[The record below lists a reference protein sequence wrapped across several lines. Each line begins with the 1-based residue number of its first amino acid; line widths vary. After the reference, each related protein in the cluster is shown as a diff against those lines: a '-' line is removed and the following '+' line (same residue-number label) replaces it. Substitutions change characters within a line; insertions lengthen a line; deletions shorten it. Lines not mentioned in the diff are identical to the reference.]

1 MINAIF
7 ACDINNGIGYKGG
20 LPWPHNS
27 EDMKWFKESTRGD
40 VVVMG
45 RKTWES
51 IGKKPLPK
59 RKNIII
65 SSERQT
71 SDDPWVDFDTSVQN
85 TLNEL
90 GSYKTFNTWIIGGAT
105 IYEQAMDRC
114 EHIYMTRF
122 KEAYE
127 CDTFISKELL
137 KPFQK
142 LIYSRDTDE
151 CTFTIWGRS

>member
-1 MINAIF
+1 M
-7 ACDINNGIGYKGG
+7 GYKGG

-90 GSYKTFNTWIIGGAT
+90 G
-105 IYEQAMDRC
+105 
-114 EHIYMTRF
+114 
-122 KEAYE
+122 
-127 CDTFISKELL
+127 
-137 KPFQK
+137 
-142 LIYSRDTDE
+142 
-151 CTFTIWGRS
+151 